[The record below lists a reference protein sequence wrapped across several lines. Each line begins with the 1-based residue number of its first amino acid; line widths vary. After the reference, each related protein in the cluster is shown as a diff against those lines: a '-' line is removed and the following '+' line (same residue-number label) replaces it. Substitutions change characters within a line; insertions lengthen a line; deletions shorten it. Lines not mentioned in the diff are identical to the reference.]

1 MNEAFKTQVAP
12 ICEPSHFAGLD
23 MELSMNFVW

>member
-23 MELSMNFVW
+23 MELSMNFV